1 MQMTGEILLDTA
13 GKERISSLKSVCTF
27 ELVIIT
33 RAEILVKT
41 LKKQFSVLKLR
52 IWLSHCRQNE

>member
-13 GKERISSLKSVCTF
+13 GKERISSLKSVCIF

-52 IWLSHCRQNE
+52 IW